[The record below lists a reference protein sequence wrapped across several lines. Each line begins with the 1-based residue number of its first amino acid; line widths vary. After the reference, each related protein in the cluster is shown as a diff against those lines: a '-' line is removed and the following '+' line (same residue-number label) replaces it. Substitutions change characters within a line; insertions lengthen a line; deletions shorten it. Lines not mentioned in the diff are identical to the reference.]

1 MNENDLRDHQ
11 NKQLQRLKLSPE
23 TFNKIQT
30 KNKTEKIIA
39 KIRKKREELLSN
51 KFSKDDDSL
60 FQNILGTPPKPSKTE
75 KQSSFFMNDCN
86 PQRLRALRKLQNEA

>member
-51 KFSKDDDSL
+51 KFTQDDDDNMFS
-60 FQNILGTPPKPSKTE
+60 NVLGTPPKPSKSM
-75 KQSSFFMNDCN
+75 KQSSFMNDCN
-86 PQRLRALRKLQNEA
+86 P